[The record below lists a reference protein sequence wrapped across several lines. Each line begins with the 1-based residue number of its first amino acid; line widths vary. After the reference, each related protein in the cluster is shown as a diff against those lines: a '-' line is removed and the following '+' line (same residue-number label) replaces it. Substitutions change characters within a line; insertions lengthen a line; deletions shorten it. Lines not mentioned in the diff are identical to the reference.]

1 MVSIRVN
8 PTSDNVRV
16 DVLNVNSDISVIA
29 NQENDSVNTGVVGDK
44 YYSDLAKEWAIK
56 MDGKVLGQDYSSKYY
71 ATQAVQSIDEFIEN
85 LAVENNLEVT
95 KDGRNVTIKNP
106 TYVHEQGVASDTW
119 SIEHNLNKY
128 PSVTLVDSAG
138 TQFQGRVEY
147 TDENNCIVYM
157 NGATKGKAYLN

>member
-1 MVSIRVN
+1 MELVAN
-8 PTSDNVRV
+8 FT
-16 DVLNVNSDISVIA
+16 LNNESLDAEFDISDSA
-29 NQENDSVNTGVVGDK
+29 NFDALFEIYASPTKVSQLENDSNFQTEIQVSESIQNALIPVEEEINTKVDTVVS
-44 YYSDLAKEWAIK
+44 SDLIGVTREGNA
-56 MDGKVLGQDYSSKYY
+56 VTLTSK
-71 ATQAVQSIDEFIEN
+71 
-85 LAVENNLEVT
+85 
-95 KDGRNVTIKNP
+95 